1 MDFAR
6 STAEL
11 RDELEEWRASALDAA
26 DQVLNDKTRSA
37 LTRIRPGIRFP
48 NTTTPLDR
56 AFSNA
61 RTGQLFLATGRRQAA
76 RSTSKAESPRLE
88 HRFENHFAGHFRLPG
103 ATIGE
108 GDWNFGDSQTGA
120 VGPENRF
127 HLKRITFRGDTGSQ
141 NLLQC
146 VASVT
151 TKTTRA
157 VPHG

>member
-11 RDELEEWRASALDAA
+11 RDEREEWRASAPDAA

-37 LTRIRPGIRFP
+37 LTKIRPGMRFSSI
-48 NTTTPLDR
+48 TTPLNR

-61 RTGQLFLATGRRQAA
+61 RAAAKRA

-103 ATIGE
+103 PTIGE

-120 VGPENRF
+120 VRPENRV
-127 HLKRITFRGDTGSQ
+127 HQK
-141 NLLQC
+141 
-146 VASVT
+146 
-151 TKTTRA
+151 
-157 VPHG
+157 